1 MISRRYLLNT
11 CFPDTCPCVP
21 NKCVP
26 NKCVPNKCVP
36 PTHKKSV
43 TPPKMLLRYINKVNN
58 DILEAKGPI
67 INEKGQYLDFE
78 KDYISFLT
86 K

>member
-11 CFPDTCPCVP
+11 CFPDTCPCVS
-21 NKCVP
+21 
-26 NKCVPNKCVP
+26 NKCVP
-36 PTHKKSV
+36 PNNTKSV
-43 TPPKMLLRYINKVNN
+43 PPPKMLLRYINKVNN